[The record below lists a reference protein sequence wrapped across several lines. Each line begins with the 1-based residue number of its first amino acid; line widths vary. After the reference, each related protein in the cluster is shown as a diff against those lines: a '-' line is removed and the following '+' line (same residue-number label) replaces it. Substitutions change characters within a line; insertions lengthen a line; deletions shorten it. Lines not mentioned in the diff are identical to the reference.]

1 MRSKA
6 AVRLL
11 SKSCGILLVIIGMVF
26 FAGGLPAQ
34 AAIPKQGSVAIVVG
48 GVDEMHTL
56 SAQAIFVRDLR
67 AAGYKVVDEKTLNSM
82 RRSEAGRLALEGNVN
97 AILSLSSKYGISTF
111 ITGYIR
117 AGAPVEN
124 EFKLYTGT
132 ASIAVQARA
141 KADLIYGE
149 TVSGKQVGYSPDE
162 AAQKSIEAAAA
173 LAAKKLTQ

>member
-1 MRSKA
+1 MKSNA
-6 AVRLL
+6 EVRML
-11 SKSCGILLVIIGMVF
+11 SKTCRILLVIIGIVL
-26 FAGGLPAQ
+26 FAGHIPAQ
-34 AAIPKQGSVAIVVG
+34 AAIPKQGTVAIVVG

-67 AAGYKVVDEKTLNSM
+67 ASGYKVVDESTLNSM

-97 AILSLSSKYGISTF
+97 AILSLSSRYGISTF
-111 ITGYIR
+111 ITAYIR
-117 AGAPVEN
+117 ADSPVVN

-141 KADLIYGE
+141 KADLIYGD
-149 TVSGKQVGYSPDE
+149 TVSGKQVGYTPGE

-173 LAAKKLTQ
+173 LAARNLAQ